1 MILFVMILLISFYQI
16 KLSSEVEGFNIS
28 SITYTDLFYTIFK
41 GTEYQILDE
50 PNAKFPFSWL
60 ILQMMGPFI
69 IGGYVREDLFDQ
81 SSFLIV
87 RAKHRLSLWL
97 SKLLFSFTVAISMY
111 LFFILAILLTSLF
124 LSFSFEW
131 SDYGE
136 KMIKPLLS
144 TTLDPVDFSID
155 ILILPFLVTLLIVI
169 AQGILTVFVR
179 PIYAFFILLSA
190 LAVSV
195 FSTSRLLPGSYSM
208 ILRHHS
214 LDIENG
220 FTWMNVFIYILVVL
234 FVIICSGYVLFKK
247 MDIFQKERD

>member
-1 MILFVMILLISFYQI
+1 MVKETLSLFQRDLFLGFFAVRFRWLASMILFVMILLISFYQI

-131 SDYGE
+131 SDG
-136 KMIKPLLS
+136 
-144 TTLDPVDFSID
+144 
-155 ILILPFLVTLLIVI
+155 IVK
-169 AQGILTVFVR
+169 
-179 PIYAFFILLSA
+179 S
-190 LAVSV
+190 S
-195 FSTSRLLPGSYSM
+195 
-208 ILRHHS
+208 
-214 LDIENG
+214 
-220 FTWMNVFIYILVVL
+220 
-234 FVIICSGYVLFKK
+234 
-247 MDIFQKERD
+247 